1 MTILNVDEIEKY
13 DIENLN
19 PDGIDKY
26 GLTKQPTIYNSSEEL
41 IKWLK
46 YDLLQ
51 QALRRNKKPDEN
63 NIITITDEEEKDY
76 ILNIGR
82 EVWDINYYIN
92 IYFDFSL
99 YDLQVL
105 LYGNSDNIRD
115 NYRINTDYIIFHKEA
130 DFYSSKN
137 YYRFRGVTF
146 YKKVSFYEN
155 KFIEEIKFDNVIFY
169 KEVDFLGAYFY
180 KKVSFSGT
188 YFHDYVCLSSS
199 FYDEV
204 SFYGITI
211 KKEMY
216 FGTHNEKI
224 NTVIFSD
231 IIFENQ
237 KSMLYI
243 GNINKVN
250 NFSFVHTAINGQ
262 VELNDIEINEADF
275 KGSVINGGYINPV
288 NFKVHKFANRESALF
303 LKQQAYAR
311 NNAIDALEYKAKEI
325 ECHKNDLIKDWKKDK
340 NLKTLGDILSIE
352 LSSLYSD
359 NGQNWI
365 RALLVTILLSISFFT
380 FSYNLF
386 NIFIFILCFLL
397 SLISKIFI
405 KSMSQIFLISII
417 TYFIYSFFTQYMIF
431 NKFKLFIE
439 SNYIENIL
447 QFLTPTN
454 FEQINFTGNNNS
466 YIYHYKNDLFKFM
479 SGLFYFLGKIAF
491 WYGSVQTVQAFRKF
505 AKGA

>member
-51 QALRRNKKPDEN
+51 QANNKGKIANKN
-63 NIITITDEEEKDY
+63 NIIIITDEEEKDY

-82 EVWDINYYIN
+82 EIWDMEYYIN
-92 IYFDFSL
+92 IHFDFSF
-99 YDLQVL
+99 YKLQVL
-105 LYGNSDNIRD
+105 LYGNSDNIKD

-130 DFYSSKN
+130 DFNNSKN

-146 YKKVSFYEN
+146 HENVSFYEN
-155 KFIEEIKFDNVIFY
+155 EFIEEIKFDNVIFY
-169 KEVDFLGAYFY
+169 KEVNFLGAFFH
-180 KKVSFSGT
+180 KKLSFSGT
-188 YFHDYVCLSSS
+188 YFHDYVCLSSF
-199 FYDEV
+199 FYGEV
-204 SFYGITI
+204 NFYGIII

-224 NTVIFSD
+224 NTVIFSG

-262 VELNDIEINEADF
+262 LELNNIEIEEADF

-288 NFKVHKFANRESALF
+288 NFKVNKFANRESALF

-325 ECHKNDLIKDWKKDK
+325 EKHKEDLKYEFKKNK
-340 NLKTLGDILSIE
+340 NLKTFGDILSIE

-365 RALLVTILLSISFFT
+365 KAFICTILFPSVFFTLSSYLNFKVGLYFYILSIAYAINILFFKDILKYIINSILVYLIACLLLPLLYIEISN
-380 FSYNLF
+380 FDKSYIKELF
-386 NIFIFILCFLL
+386 
-397 SLISKIFI
+397 
-405 KSMSQIFLISII
+405 IFLI
-417 TYFIYSFFTQYMIF
+417 
-431 NKFKLFIE
+431 
-439 SNYIENIL
+439 
-447 QFLTPTN
+447 PTN
-454 FEQINFTGNNNS
+454 FEQIKES
-466 YIYHYKNDLFKFM
+466 IYIYNDNTLFRGFN
-479 SGLFYFLGKIAF
+479 YFIGKIAF

>member
-311 NNAIDALEYKAKEI
+311 NNAIDALEYKSKEV
-325 ECHKNDLIKDWKKDK
+325 EKHKEDLIKDWKNNK

-365 RALLVTILLSISFFT
+365 KALTMTILITAFCFT
-380 FSYNLF
+380 LF
-386 NIFIFILCFLL
+386 YMPDVFYID
-397 SLISKIFI
+397 KIF
-405 KSMSQIFLISII
+405 
-417 TYFIYSFFTQYMIF
+417 
-431 NKFKLFIE
+431 NE
-439 SNYIENIL
+439 ENYISL
-447 QFLTPTN
+447 YF
-454 FEQINFTGNNNS
+454 S
-466 YIYHYKNDLFKFM
+466 SYKNVFNNLIKYLIPTDYDLIKDYTKLYINYSNTPLCDIVTYLAVKIF
-479 SGLFYFLGKIAF
+479 GVLVYFLGKVLF

>member
-311 NNAIDALEYKAKEI
+311 NNAIDALEYKSKEV
-325 ECHKNDLIKDWKKDK
+325 EKHKEDLIKDWKNNK

-365 RALLVTILLSISFFT
+365 RAFIITLLTNLTFFGFYFSIINNTWHFILSIFIILLLSIKFIKKEIQIYAYLLILIISGIVFGKVPLKIT
-380 FSYNLF
+380 YDLF
-386 NIFIFILCFLL
+386 MGQDLTSNFLYRFFIFLNPTNYDGLSILSGQNYIKQFFAG
-397 SLISKIFI
+397 IS
-405 KSMSQIFLISII
+405 
-417 TYFIYSFFTQYMIF
+417 YFI
-431 NKFKLFIE
+431 
-439 SNYIENIL
+439 
-447 QFLTPTN
+447 
-454 FEQINFTGNNNS
+454 
-466 YIYHYKNDLFKFM
+466 
-479 SGLFYFLGKIAF
+479 GKIAF

>member
-105 LYGNSDNIRD
+105 LFGNSDNIRD

-275 KGSVINGGYINPV
+275 KGSVINGGLINPV
-288 NFKVHKFANRESALF
+288 NFKVHKFTNRESALF

-311 NNAIDALEYKAKEI
+311 NNAIDALEYKAKEV
-325 ECHKNDLIKDWKKDK
+325 EKHKEDLIKDWKNNK
-340 NLKTLGDILSIE
+340 NLKTFGDILSIE

-365 RALLVTILLSISFFT
+365 KAFICTILFPSVFFT
-380 FSYNLF
+380 ISYNIY
-386 NIFIFILCFLL
+386 NIAFFIFVIDLFIFILCDNTKITKYIFYSFIVYLIISFLYMFNDNSHL
-397 SLISKIFI
+397 NFI
-405 KSMSQIFLISII
+405 KE
-417 TYFIYSFFTQYMIF
+417 
-431 NKFKLFIE
+431 LF
-439 SNYIENIL
+439 S
-447 QFLTPTN
+447 FLTPTN
-454 FEQINFTGNNNS
+454 FNQIILDKTNES
-466 YIYHYKNDLFKFM
+466 YIYKDHTIIRAI
-479 SGLFYFLGKIAF
+479 SYFLGKIAF

>member
-82 EVWDINYYIN
+82 EVWDMEYYIN
-92 IYFDFSL
+92 IHFDFDL
-99 YDLQVL
+99 YNLQVL
-105 LYGNSDNIRD
+105 LYGNKDNIKD

-130 DFYSSKN
+130 DFYNSKN

-146 YKKVSFYEN
+146 HEKVSFYEHE
-155 KFIEEIKFDNVIFY
+155 FIEEMKFDNVIFY
-169 KEVDFLGAYFY
+169 KEVNFFEALFHKELSFSRTYFY
-180 KKVSFSGT
+180 DDV
-188 YFHDYVCLSSS
+188 DLSCF
-199 FYDEV
+199 FYDKV

-311 NNAIDALEYKAKEI
+311 NNAIDALEYKSKEV
-325 ECHKNDLIKDWKKDK
+325 EKHKEDLIKDWKNNK

-365 RALLVTILLSISFFT
+365 KALTMTILITAFCFT
-380 FSYNLF
+380 LF
-386 NIFIFILCFLL
+386 YMPDVFYID
-397 SLISKIFI
+397 KIF
-405 KSMSQIFLISII
+405 
-417 TYFIYSFFTQYMIF
+417 
-431 NKFKLFIE
+431 NE
-439 SNYIENIL
+439 ENYISL
-447 QFLTPTN
+447 YF
-454 FEQINFTGNNNS
+454 S
-466 YIYHYKNDLFKFM
+466 SYKNVFNNLIKYLIPTDYDLIKDYTKLYINYSNTPLCDIVTYLAVKIF
-479 SGLFYFLGKIAF
+479 GVLVYFLGKVLF